1 LSCIENE
8 LPNPEVQ
15 NTIKNKYN
23 SILSRNAKISSEK
36 HTGTTDKS
44 SEESQVLIDKGPASQ
59 ATDKNKTSTLM
70 KSTKTSS
77 LKALAKKRKSIPV
90 RFPNKSNNI
99 SVEMLKKE
107 TFDDEGIDPR
117 FIKEVLPYIV
127 DDVSPAGF
135 CHSCFLIYYHIYIH
149 TYIHTYLKHVMISF
163 IHTEFNLYI
172 LLTYI

>member
-1 LSCIENE
+1 MSCIENE

-15 NTIKNKYN
+15 NTIKKKYN
-23 SILSRNAKISSEK
+23 SILSRNAKINSETHTTSTEEIQALSSKGPESK
-36 HTGTTDKS
+36 ETDK
-44 SEESQVLIDKGPASQ
+44 I
-59 ATDKNKTSTLM
+59 KTSNSTFM

-77 LKALAKKRKSIPV
+77 LKALVKKRKSIPV

-99 SVEMLKKE
+99 SSVEIKMLSKQ

-135 CHSCFLIYYHIYIH
+135 CLSSSIMIYNHTYIH
-149 TYIHTYLKHVMISF
+149 TYIHTNKQI
-163 IHTEFNLYI
+163 
-172 LLTYI
+172 